1 MSRFFAT
8 GSDSESDTSSE
19 EEQIQRAPA
28 AAFTK
33 GAEDDSDSDS
43 DWGSSSDDES
53 SSSSDDDKHHAAD
66 YFRKTQKDGGDD
78 EQKQVKKDH
87 RKDRKEKDRKKKREE
102 DDGEG
107 EWETVKGGVAIPSE
121 KPKMFAKDAEINA
134 PAVIKKLNEII
145 AARGKKRTDRRGQ
158 IELLH
163 ELQAIAEN
171 HNLTSALVKTKFAIV
186 SSIFDYNPKVSDAM
200 KTEYWSKNLERISE
214 MMTLLLSTNDIIL
227 SKSIPEDEEEY
238 ENSPFKIHG
247 CVLTLVERLD
257 EEFIKLLKECD
268 PHSNEYVERL
278 KDENQVCTIIDQ
290 VEEYLE
296 RQGVPSELCRIYIR
310 KIEHLYY
317 KCDPTVF
324 KQKEGEIPAD
334 ASTSVTVMDKMC
346 KYIYSHDETD
356 RLRTRAILSHIY
368 HHAIHDNWFKA
379 RDLFLMSHLQDNIHH
394 SDPATQILYN
404 RAVAN
409 LGLCAFRHANIK
421 DAHNCLLDLMMT
433 GRVKEL
439 LAQGFMPQRQH
450 ERNKEQE
457 KIEKM
462 RQMPFHMHINLEV
475 LECVYLVSA
484 MLIEIPYM
492 AAHEFDARKRMI
504 SKTYYQ
510 QLRSSERQSLV
521 GPPESMR
528 EHVVAASKAM
538 RNGNWAACNN
548 FIINEKM
555 NGKVWD
561 LFNQADKVRAML
573 TKLIK
578 EEALRTYLFT
588 YSHVY
593 DSLSMPTLA
602 LMFELERSTVHSII
616 SKMIINEELMA
627 SLDEP
632 SETVVMHR
640 SEPSRL
646 QSMALQ
652 LTDKVNNFVD
662 SNERIFEMKQGN
674 FRNQGNFRER
684 FNRQDGGGRQRRD
697 RHYELLSDVKV
708 DLNTHIF
715 AYEKSIF
722 IIYIILTSFKNF
734 PIADTRLLR
743 RLLVHGSELGRD
755 DASGPCPGHTEASS
769 VATTLQAPAPATKL
783 QDSIASSSSN
793 VDAGNNKGGVQ
804 RKRGIPNDGWVGLPS
819 AYGLGQPWDQSPWRP
834 IKGPSLQF
842 DTSSWQYGSGGL
854 GSSLGSLGGLAGWPS
869 KDIPRQ
875 VPLVVTKHVLVEK
888 PVTVEKVVHV
898 PVERIVHKAVPV
910 GIPVPHA
917 VPVHI
922 SHAVPLPIRHAV
934 PVPYHQPYP
943 VPVRQPIPYAVPVPI
958 PYPVHHNGYPAH
970 LHRNY
975 QSPLG
980 GLYAPYLAQH
990 HAGASV
996 AAAAAAIKHG
1006 LPGYHHH
1013 HHQHLGLH
1021 HQHQHHAPIHAAN
1034 LHGWGGHRLVPPPVY
1049 LGHDFSGGQ
1058 QHHLHYGHHQQQLLP
1073 AALHHHQQHHHLG
1086 HQLVAAASEQQQ
1098 QHYRDDEV
1106 DDADEDEDKKSKRS
1120 SNAKSRT
1127 ESSDVRNLDDNDEKN

>member
-28 AAFTK
+28 AAFTFSDDEEDTKRVVRSAKEKRYEEIKNAIKLIGNQKKIKDINPMLNTWEELTKAYNKAAPVIASVENGKTPTFYLRCLVELDDFIKEVWNDTDGRKSMSKTNSKALSTLRQKLRKYIKEKDFEKEIEAFRENPPKDDDDEEEMVEEADSDDEDNDQVNDFKKQEPIPDVAKFKK

-53 SSSSDDDKHHAAD
+53 SSSSDDDKPHAAD

-121 KPKMFAKDAEINA
+121 KPKMFAKDAEINNA
-134 PAVIKKLNEII
+134 AVLKKLNEII

-171 HNLTSALVKTKFAIV
+171 HNLTAPLVKIKFSII

-200 KTEYWSKNLERISE
+200 KTEYWSKILERIME
-214 MMTLLLSTNDIIL
+214 MLTLLLSTNDITL

-238 ENSPFKIHG
+238 ENAPFKIHG

-278 KDENQVCTIIDQ
+278 KDENQVCTIIDK

-334 ASTSVTVMDKMC
+334 ASTSVKVMDKMC

-457 KIEKM
+457 KIEKQ

-697 RHYELLSDVKV
+697 R
-708 DLNTHIF
+708 
-715 AYEKSIF
+715 
-722 IIYIILTSFKNF
+722 
-734 PIADTRLLR
+734 R
-743 RLLVHGSELGRD
+743 
-755 DASGPCPGHTEASS
+755 
-769 VATTLQAPAPATKL
+769 
-783 QDSIASSSSN
+783 
-793 VDAGNNKGGVQ
+793 
-804 RKRGIPNDGWVGLPS
+804 
-819 AYGLGQPWDQSPWRP
+819 
-834 IKGPSLQF
+834 
-842 DTSSWQYGSGGL
+842 
-854 GSSLGSLGGLAGWPS
+854 
-869 KDIPRQ
+869 
-875 VPLVVTKHVLVEK
+875 
-888 PVTVEKVVHV
+888 
-898 PVERIVHKAVPV
+898 
-910 GIPVPHA
+910 
-917 VPVHI
+917 
-922 SHAVPLPIRHAV
+922 
-934 PVPYHQPYP
+934 
-943 VPVRQPIPYAVPVPI
+943 
-958 PYPVHHNGYPAH
+958 
-970 LHRNY
+970 
-975 QSPLG
+975 
-980 GLYAPYLAQH
+980 
-990 HAGASV
+990 
-996 AAAAAAIKHG
+996 
-1006 LPGYHHH
+1006 
-1013 HHQHLGLH
+1013 
-1021 HQHQHHAPIHAAN
+1021 
-1034 LHGWGGHRLVPPPVY
+1034 
-1049 LGHDFSGGQ
+1049 
-1058 QHHLHYGHHQQQLLP
+1058 
-1073 AALHHHQQHHHLG
+1073 
-1086 HQLVAAASEQQQ
+1086 
-1098 QHYRDDEV
+1098 
-1106 DDADEDEDKKSKRS
+1106 
-1120 SNAKSRT
+1120 
-1127 ESSDVRNLDDNDEKN
+1127 NDERNKY